1 MYPYQ
6 DPALP
11 VEQRVEDLLS
21 RMTLPEKVAQTDQYF
36 SGDFTTQDENGRVTA
51 LDLDRLDRDLQGCSV
66 GSVQLRGMSAAQA
79 NAVQRYAVEK
89 TRLGIPFLF
98 SEEAL
103 HGLYTGTA
111 TSFPQQI
118 GLAASFDPALGR
130 AMGHAVAAE
139 ARAVGVHE
147 TYSPVMDLIRDPRY
161 GRGEESYG
169 EDTCLCAAF
178 ARETVRGLQGDDL
191 TAPDAVA
198 AEPKH
203 YVGYGMPVG
212 GLNCAPTAMGRH
224 EVFSDCLPVFEAA
237 FKDAGACNAMCSYNA
252 IDGVPVS
259 MDRELLTDV
268 LRGQFGMPGYV
279 RADMTAVSRLYDWHF
294 IAETPEEAIRLGVS
308 AGVDME
314 LYDFPHDV
322 WRGGLERLV
331 RSGKLDESVVDE
343 ACRRVL
349 RMKFRLGLFEN
360 PYTDEHRAGAV
371 LRCPEHLALARQIAR
386 ESIVLLKNE
395 GGLLPLRKD
404 LARIAVIGPGA
415 AQAMLGDYAE
425 GRGRTGA
432 VSILD
437 GIRALA
443 GPGTRVEYARGCNFL
458 RQALTPFPPAML
470 RDEDG
475 RPGLTGRYYNGTTPQ
490 GEPVQTRNDRNIN
503 FNWIFALPHPE
514 LDANGFSAA
523 WTGWVCPDKDF
534 DGCIGLSTQD
544 SMRLYIDGEL
554 LIDGWG
560 PDKNADQALD
570 FHFEAG
576 RRYAVRIEFVND
588 GRGARVIFGYSETR
602 EDIDAAA
609 ALAAGA
615 DVAVLCLGDNEETSG
630 ENFDRTSLDLPGRQL
645 ALAKAVWATG
655 TPVVLVLQSGRP
667 VSATWENEHL
677 PAILEAWFPG
687 EQGGLAVAETLFGH
701 NAPSGRL
708 PITFPRSVGQVP
720 CHYTRR
726 PGGGKKYV
734 EMNWDPLWPFGYGLA
749 YTTFRYGAVRLSA
762 ADIAPGDSVTVTAAV
777 TNTGETAGVAVP
789 QVYVRDEF
797 SSTLKPRRQL
807 AAFTRVELAP
817 GETKEFTLTVGPRA
831 LRTLGA
837 DYVWRVEPGAFTVE
851 LGEDAAHI
859 LSTAPL
865 TVREA

>member
-259 MDRELLTDV
+259 MDHELLTDV
-268 LRGQFGMPGYV
+268 LRGDFGMPG
-279 RADMTAVSRLYDWHF
+279 
-294 IAETPEEAIRLGVS
+294 
-308 AGVDME
+308 
-314 LYDFPHDV
+314 
-322 WRGGLERLV
+322 
-331 RSGKLDESVVDE
+331 
-343 ACRRVL
+343 
-349 RMKFRLGLFEN
+349 
-360 PYTDEHRAGAV
+360 
-371 LRCPEHLALARQIAR
+371 
-386 ESIVLLKNE
+386 
-395 GGLLPLRKD
+395 
-404 LARIAVIGPGA
+404 
-415 AQAMLGDYAE
+415 
-425 GRGRTGA
+425 
-432 VSILD
+432 
-437 GIRALA
+437 
-443 GPGTRVEYARGCNFL
+443 
-458 RQALTPFPPAML
+458 
-470 RDEDG
+470 
-475 RPGLTGRYYNGTTPQ
+475 
-490 GEPVQTRNDRNIN
+490 
-503 FNWIFALPHPE
+503 
-514 LDANGFSAA
+514 
-523 WTGWVCPDKDF
+523 
-534 DGCIGLSTQD
+534 
-544 SMRLYIDGEL
+544 
-554 LIDGWG
+554 
-560 PDKNADQALD
+560 
-570 FHFEAG
+570 
-576 RRYAVRIEFVND
+576 
-588 GRGARVIFGYSETR
+588 
-602 EDIDAAA
+602 
-609 ALAAGA
+609 
-615 DVAVLCLGDNEETSG
+615 
-630 ENFDRTSLDLPGRQL
+630 
-645 ALAKAVWATG
+645 
-655 TPVVLVLQSGRP
+655 
-667 VSATWENEHL
+667 
-677 PAILEAWFPG
+677 
-687 EQGGLAVAETLFGH
+687 
-701 NAPSGRL
+701 
-708 PITFPRSVGQVP
+708 
-720 CHYTRR
+720 
-726 PGGGKKYV
+726 
-734 EMNWDPLWPFGYGLA
+734 
-749 YTTFRYGAVRLSA
+749 
-762 ADIAPGDSVTVTAAV
+762 
-777 TNTGETAGVAVP
+777 
-789 QVYVRDEF
+789 
-797 SSTLKPRRQL
+797 
-807 AAFTRVELAP
+807 
-817 GETKEFTLTVGPRA
+817 
-831 LRTLGA
+831 
-837 DYVWRVEPGAFTVE
+837 
-851 LGEDAAHI
+851 
-859 LSTAPL
+859 
-865 TVREA
+865 